1 MVEKTVRTVENVRL
15 GFIEQLLDVEELE
28 SKQAPSDQVMLP
40 APCHNHNE
48 TLVHDSTVP
57 IEPLVIELDVEELES
72 KQAPSDQV
80 MLPGGCHNHNET
92 LLRKD

>member
-1 MVEKTVRTVENVRL
+1 MEENNNVSL
-15 GFIEQLLDVEELE
+15 DIEQL
-28 SKQAPSDQVMLP
+28 
-40 APCHNHNE
+40 
-48 TLVHDSTVP
+48 
-57 IEPLVIELDVEELES
+57 LDVEELES

>member
-1 MVEKTVRTVENVRL
+1 MTVDLNRKWINRKNFQKDAGDISHHFFTSQQRAASYSQKKETTMVEKTVRTVENVRL

-40 APCHNHNE
+40 
-48 TLVHDSTVP
+48 
-57 IEPLVIELDVEELES
+57 
-72 KQAPSDQV
+72 
-80 MLPGGCHNHNET
+80 GGCHNHNET